1 MIFSIAM
8 SLIISIDGNIG
19 CGKSTFLKELKKEVK
34 NQRLKNIIFLQEPV
48 DQWSRI
54 NVNGVTILEKF
65 YENPDKYAFSFQMMA
80 YISRLSLFKKTIKEN
95 PDTIIV
101 TERSLYTDKNI
112 FAKMLY
118 DDGKI
123 DSYSYQI
130 YNMWFDEFI
139 KDLPEHKYLYLESS
153 PNVIFN
159 RIKKRDRIG
168 ENNIGID
175 YLGNCHNYH
184 QEMFSDNRNLIAK
197 INMDKYEFASEG
209 YKNLVFKTVKI
220 ISNYRMNRHNEE
232 MIIAYLSGIS
242 SLLIVGVIFY
252 ILNIIIF
259 YLIK

>member
-1 MIFSIAM
+1 M

-19 CGKSTFLKELKKEVK
+19 CGKSTFLKELKNEVK
-34 NQRLKNIIFLQEPV
+34 KLRLKNIIFLQEPL
-48 DQWSRI
+48 DQWSQI

-80 YISRLSLFKKTIKEN
+80 YISRLSLFKKAIKEN

-118 DDGKI
+118 DDNKI

-130 YNMWFDEFI
+130 YNMWFNEFI
-139 KDLPEHKYLYLESS
+139 RDLPEHKYLYLESS
-153 PNVIFN
+153 PTVISN
-159 RIKKRDRIG
+159 RIKKRNRTG
-168 ENNIGID
+168 EEKISID
-175 YLGNCHNYH
+175 YLISCHEYH
-184 QEMFSDNRNLIAK
+184 QEMFYNEKNLIAR
-197 INMDKYEFASEG
+197 INMDKYEFGSER
-209 YKNLVFKTVKI
+209 YNNLVFKTIKI
-220 ISNYRMNRHNEE
+220 ISNYRMNRHKQE

-242 SLLIVGVIFY
+242 SLLIVGVTFY

>member
-1 MIFSIAM
+1 M

-19 CGKSTFLKELKKEVK
+19 CGKSTFLKELKKEVR
-34 NQRLKNIIFLQEPV
+34 NQRLENIIFLEEPIN
-48 DQWSRI
+48 QWSKV
-54 NVNGVTILEKF
+54 NVNGITILEKF
-65 YENPDKYAFSFQMMA
+65 YEDPNKYAFSFQMMA
-80 YISRLSLFKKTIKEN
+80 YISRLSLFKKAIKEN
-95 PDTIIV
+95 PDKIIV

-139 KDLPEHKYLYLESS
+139 KDLPEHKYLYLECS
-153 PNVIFN
+153 PIITFN

-168 ENNIGID
+168 ENNISID
-175 YLGNCHNYH
+175 YLSNCHNYH
-184 QEMFSDNRNLIAK
+184 HEMFSDNRNLIAK
-197 INMDKYEFASEG
+197 INMDKYEFASER
-209 YKNLVFKTVKI
+209 YKNLVFKTIKM
-220 ISNYRMNRHNEE
+220 ISNNYVNRHTEE
-232 MIIAYLSGIS
+232 KIIAYLSGIS

>member
-1 MIFSIAM
+1 M

-19 CGKSTFLKELKKEVK
+19 CGKSTFLKELKNEVK
-34 NQRLKNIIFLQEPV
+34 KLRLKNIIFLHEPL
-48 DQWSRI
+48 DQWSQI

-80 YISRLSLFKKTIKEN
+80 YISRLSLFKKAIKEN

-118 DDGKI
+118 DDNKI

-139 KDLPEHKYLYLESS
+139 KDLPEHMYFYLESS
-153 PNVIFN
+153 PSNILN
-159 RIKKRDRIG
+159 RIIKRDRIG
-168 ENNIGID
+168 ENNISIE
-175 YLGNCHNYH
+175 YLINCHNYH
-184 QEMFSDNRNLIAK
+184 QEMFSDNQNLIAK
-197 INMDKYEFASEG
+197 INMDKYEFGSEH

-220 ISNYRMNRHNEE
+220 ISNIRMNRHTEE
-232 MIIAYLSGIS
+232 KVIAYLSGIS
-242 SLLIVGVIFY
+242 SLIIVGVIFY

>member
-1 MIFSIAM
+1 M

-19 CGKSTFLKELKKEVK
+19 CGKSTFLKELKNEVK
-34 NQRLKNIIFLQEPV
+34 KLRLKNIIFLQEPL
-48 DQWSRI
+48 DQWSQI

-80 YISRLSLFKKTIKEN
+80 YISRLSLFKKAIKEN

-118 DDGKI
+118 DDNKI

-130 YNMWFDEFI
+130 YNMWFEEFI
-139 KDLPEHKYLYLESS
+139 RDLPEHKYLYLESS
-153 PNVIFN
+153 PTVISN
-159 RIKKRDRIG
+159 RIKKRNRTG
-168 ENNIGID
+168 EEKISID
-175 YLGNCHNYH
+175 YLISCHEYH
-184 QEMFSDNRNLIAK
+184 QEMFYNEKNLIAR
-197 INMDKYEFASEG
+197 INMDKYEFGSER
-209 YKNLVFKTVKI
+209 YNNLVFKTVKI
-220 ISNYRMNRHNEE
+220 ISNYNMNRYNEE

-242 SLLIVGVIFY
+242 SLLIVGVTFY